1 MNNIYK
7 YDRTMVYSS
16 LYILI
21 PAYYVRYNHLK
32 IIMWLQT
39 LFSIL
44 HWKYYYNRIFHSMDT
59 ILSTYTFIYHL
70 ILLESIEVYY
80 RNMALLFALLAVIVF
95 YNRKG
100 YREIA
105 LQRYRVIYII
115 PHALF
120 RYFSFCFVMYVN
132 KCKLSIE
139 LSSIYW
145 LNIICMAY
153 F

>member
-7 YDRTMVYSS
+7 YDRTLAFSS

-59 ILSTYTFIYHL
+59 LLSTYTFIHHL
-70 ILLESIEVYY
+70 VLLRSIDIYY
-80 RNMALLFALLAVIVF
+80 RNMALLFASLAIIVF

-100 YREIA
+100 YRERA
-105 LQRYRVIYII
+105 LEKYRVIYVV
-115 PHALF
+115 PHAMF
-120 RYFSFCFVMYVN
+120 RFLSFWFVMSVYMKDFN
-132 KCKLSIE
+132 IFLSI
-139 LSSIYW
+139 LYSISIYI
-145 LNIICMAY
+145 LAV

>member
-7 YDRTMVYSS
+7 YDRTLAFSS

-59 ILSTYTFIYHL
+59 LLSTYTFIYHL

-80 RNMALLFALLAVIVF
+80 RNMASLFALLALIVF

-100 YREIA
+100 YRERA
-105 LQRYRVIYII
+105 LEKYRIIYVVPHAMFRFLSFWFVMSVYMKDFNIFLSILYSISIYIL
-115 PHALF
+115 AVF
-120 RYFSFCFVMYVN
+120 
-132 KCKLSIE
+132 
-139 LSSIYW
+139 
-145 LNIICMAY
+145 
-153 F
+153 

>member
-7 YDRTMVYSS
+7 YDRTLAFSS

-59 ILSTYTFIYHL
+59 VLSTYTFIYHL
-70 ILLESIEVYY
+70 ILLESIEIYY

-100 YREIA
+100 YRESA
-105 LQRYRVIYII
+105 LVKYKIIYVI
-115 PHALF
+115 PHAMFRFLAFWFVITIYNKDFSLLLSLF
-120 RYFSFCFVMYVN
+120 
-132 KCKLSIE
+132 
-139 LSSIYW
+139 YW
-145 LNIICMAY
+145 LNVFVLAY

>member
-7 YDRTMVYSS
+7 YDRTLAYSS

-21 PAYYVRYNHLK
+21 PAYHVEYMDIR
-32 IIMWLQT
+32 IIMIIQT

-44 HWKYYYNRIFHSMDT
+44 HWKYYYNRLFHNIDT

-70 ILLESIEVYY
+70 VLLRAIKIYY
-80 RNMALLFALLAVIVF
+80 RNMALISALLAVIVF

-100 YREIA
+100 YREKA

-115 PHALF
+115 PHSLF
-120 RYFSFCFVMYVN
+120 RYLSFCFVMSVN
-132 KCKLSIE
+132 ECRFSVE
-139 LSSIYW
+139 LSLIYW
-145 LNIICMAY
+145 INIFCMAY

>member
-7 YDRTMVYSS
+7 YDRTLAFSS

-59 ILSTYTFIYHL
+59 ALSTYTFIYHL

-100 YREIA
+100 YRESA
-105 LQRYRVIYII
+105 LVKYKIIYVI
-115 PHALF
+115 PHAMFRFLAFWFVITIYNKDFSLLLSLF
-120 RYFSFCFVMYVN
+120 
-132 KCKLSIE
+132 
-139 LSSIYW
+139 YW
-145 LNIICMAY
+145 LNVFVLAY